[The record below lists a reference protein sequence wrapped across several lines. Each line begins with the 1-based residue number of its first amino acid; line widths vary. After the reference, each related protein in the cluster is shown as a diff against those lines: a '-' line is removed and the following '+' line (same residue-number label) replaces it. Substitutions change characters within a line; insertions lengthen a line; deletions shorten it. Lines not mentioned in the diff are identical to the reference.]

1 MIDGYLADLDRR
13 LVQAGDAALPDDRR
27 VAAGRDADAE
37 LAPFRARLDAAQW
50 ATALAAAR
58 ARLVRIALSLPTV
71 AFD

>member
-1 MIDGYLADLDRR
+1 MDRR
-13 LVQAGDAALPDDRR
+13 EDRSHQNINQYVR
-27 VAAGRDADAE
+27 VAVGRDADAE